1 METILALAA
10 LWTAAAPGALPRDQI
25 ETSAG
30 ELGITFIGHATLMLE
45 WNGKIIHVDPCV
57 ALTDYGKLPKADL
70 VLVTHEHFDHLDP
83 DAIKAVSKEGTAVV
97 YTAACAKKGVKGTAM
112 KNGDRQTEIGIPI
125 EAVPAYNIKHKRPD
139 SAPFHPK
146 GVGNGYVLTFGN
158 TRLYIAGDTEGIPE
172 MRDLKDIG
180 IAFLPMN
187 LPYTMT
193 PEEVAEAAKSFRPR
207 ILYPYHTG
215 ETEVSKIVTLLKDTP
230 SIEVRVRPMK

>member
-1 METILALAA
+1 METLIALVA
-10 LWTAAAPGALPRDQI
+10 LLTAAAPGALPKDQI
-25 ETSAG
+25 ETSAAG
-30 ELGITFIGHATLMLE
+30 LGITFIGHATLMLE

-57 ALTDYGKLPKADL
+57 ALTDYAKLPKADL

-125 EAVPAYNIKHKRPD
+125 EAVPAYNIKHKRPEGD
-139 SAPFHPK
+139 PFHPK

-158 TRLYIAGDTEGIPE
+158 TRVYVAGDTEGIPE

-180 IAFLPMN
+180 VAFLPMN

-215 ETEVSKIVTLLKDTP
+215 ETDVSKVVALLKDTP